1 MPAEHGTERRLSR
14 GAGSR
19 DEEAA
24 QMARPAQVARP
35 ASSADTVV
43 LLFDEPPATQ
53 AEQAYRI
60 LLEDIVT
67 LKLDPGDVL
76 AEDALRERLG
86 LGRTPIREALQRLAS
101 EDLVVVLPRR
111 GVIVSQINV
120 TDLTEIYEVRSRL
133 EGLAARLAAERFG
146 DGELPPG
153 VAADL
158 TLIPETTG
166 FLALIAVDRR
176 LHRVVHHLARNRY
189 LLDNLDWYLNLSIRL
204 VLAAARRLPAPP
216 VAEMAETMADF
227 HDLFVAIVAH
237 DGDRAEEIAS
247 RHSGFSEGMLRRTV

>member
-1 MPAEHGTERRLSR
+1 MAPSGDSR
-14 GAGSR
+14 ETTGRSE
-19 DEEAA
+19 EEAVRMA
-24 QMARPAQVARP
+24 QPAPSVDAP
-35 ASSADTVV
+35 V

-53 AEQAYRI
+53 AEQAYRS

-158 TLIPETTG
+158 SLIPETTG

>member
-1 MPAEHGTERRLSR
+1 
-14 GAGSR
+14 
-19 DEEAA
+19 
-24 QMARPAQVARP
+24 MARS
-35 ASSADTVV
+35 ASSADAQV
-43 LLFDEPPATQ
+43 LLFDELPATQ

-67 LKLDPGDVL
+67 LRLDPGEVL

-120 TDLTEIYEVRSRL
+120 ADLTEIYEVRSKL

-146 DGELPPG
+146 DGELPPE

-158 TLIPETTG
+158 ALIPEVTD
-166 FLALIAVDRR
+166 FVALVAVDRR
-176 LHRVVHHLARNRY
+176 LHKVVHRLARNRY
-189 LLDNLDWYLNLSIRL
+189 LFDNLDWYLNLSIRL
-204 VLAAARRLPAPP
+204 VLAAARRLPSAP
-216 VAEMAETMADF
+216 VEEMAETMADF
-227 HDLFVAIVAH
+227 HDLYAAIVAH
-237 DGDRAEEIAS
+237 DGDRAEAIAS
-247 RHSGFSEGMLRRTV
+247 RHAGFSEGMLRRTA